1 MMKTRALLFATMAV
15 AAAAFNPMMPVSD
28 SSRAER
34 FGVGGYVCV
43 CVCISQRMTDP
54 PAPMG

>member
-34 FGVGGYVCV
+34 FVWEDMCV
-43 CVCISQRMTDP
+43 CQRMTDP